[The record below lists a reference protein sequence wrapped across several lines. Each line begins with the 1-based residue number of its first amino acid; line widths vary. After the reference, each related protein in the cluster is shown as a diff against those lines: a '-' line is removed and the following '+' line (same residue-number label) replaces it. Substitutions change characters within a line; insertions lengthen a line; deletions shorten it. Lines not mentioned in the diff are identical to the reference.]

1 MATSTA
7 VYDCNA
13 KRRYD
18 EAEDRFY
25 AFFDEFVALC
35 GPSETVGGEIVSAV
49 ARINRRMY
57 DDGEMIGV
65 GYGNKT
71 VNAPAR
77 YLINICKRSKLASDI
92 WLMWGRP
99 DGYMALLMELIEDTV
114 AYLDTHLELFCRK
127 NTESFLDY
135 ATPEDCLW
143 ALDLYGMVVL
153 E

>member
-1 MATSTA
+1 MVVLKQA
-7 VYDCNA
+7 YDPEA
-13 KRRYD
+13 RRRYK

-49 ARINRRMY
+49 ARITRRMC
-57 DDGEMIGV
+57 DNGEMIGV

-71 VNAPAR
+71 TNAPAR
-77 YLINICKRSKLASDI
+77 YLVRICKGSKLAQDI

-99 DGYMALLMELIEDTV
+99 DGYVALLMDLIEDTV
-114 AYLDTHLELFCRK
+114 AYLDAHLELFCRK

-135 ATPEDCLW
+135 TTAEDHLW
-143 ALDLYGMVVL
+143 ALDL
-153 E
+153 